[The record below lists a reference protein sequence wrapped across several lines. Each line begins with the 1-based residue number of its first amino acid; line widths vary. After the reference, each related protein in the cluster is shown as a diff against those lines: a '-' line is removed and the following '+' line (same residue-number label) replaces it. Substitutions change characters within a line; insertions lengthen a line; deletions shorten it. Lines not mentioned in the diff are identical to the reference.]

1 LIGKEIPGMHE
12 LTFESIMACD
22 FDCRKDL
29 YANIVMS
36 GGTTMYHGID
46 TRLSAEVTKLAPT
59 SMKIRVVAPPERKF
73 SVWIGG
79 SILSSLSTFASM
91 WITKQE
97 YEESGAPI
105 VHRKCF

>member
-1 LIGKEIPGMHE
+1 LVGKEIPGMHE
-12 LTFESIMACD
+12 LTFDSIMTCD

-59 SMKIRVVAPPERKF
+59 SMKIRVIF
-73 SVWIGG
+73 I
-79 SILSSLSTFASM
+79 I
-91 WITKQE
+91 I
-97 YEESGAPI
+97 
-105 VHRKCF
+105 